1 MIFFKCTELSNLSSS
16 GKSIG
21 YGLMQLEV
29 EFCTAGFYYWE
40 KQESIVCDIW
50 VVVLIFKR
58 SVGEEISIRISN

>member
-1 MIFFKCTELSNLSSS
+1 
-16 GKSIG
+16 
-21 YGLMQLEV
+21 MQLEV

-50 VVVLIFKR
+50 VVVLSFKR